1 MHTHTYNRIDLS
13 DAGLW
18 PALEI
23 LKSKYEIMIMENKRN
38 YNSPCVTVSSSKLR
52 TSILAGSNGIG
63 GKNTGEDFTF
73 GSRERQIDVQTTN
86 ID

>member
-1 MHTHTYNRIDLS
+1 MKVVT
-13 DAGLW
+13 
-18 PALEI
+18 
-23 LKSKYEIMIMENKRN
+23 N
-38 YNSPCVTVSSSKLR
+38 YSSPNMTVSSSKLR

-73 GSRERQIDVQTTN
+73 GSRERKTDVQTTN

>member
-1 MHTHTYNRIDLS
+1 MNYKI
-13 DAGLW
+13 
-18 PALEI
+18 
-23 LKSKYEIMIMENKRN
+23 K
-38 YNSPCVTVSSSKLR
+38 YNSPRVTVSSSKLR

-73 GSRERQIDVQTTN
+73 GSRERKTDVQTTN

>member
-1 MHTHTYNRIDLS
+1 MERK
-13 DAGLW
+13 
-18 PALEI
+18 EI
-23 LKSKYEIMIMENKRN
+23 

-73 GSRERQIDVQTTN
+73 ESRERKTDVQTTN

>member
-1 MHTHTYNRIDLS
+1 MNIKDMKYK
-13 DAGLW
+13 
-18 PALEI
+18 EI
-23 LKSKYEIMIMENKRN
+23 
-38 YNSPCVTVSSSKLR
+38 YNSPRVTVSSSKLR
-52 TSILAGSNGIG
+52 TYILAGSNGIG